1 MKYFKFNDKRFNWNT
16 FMKDHLSTMDF
27 LNKDQ
32 MKEIIIVLDTI
43 KKDLKDDIKFTE
55 QLESMNPI
63 KVKVRGG
70 KPTRNY

>member
-1 MKYFKFNDKRFNWNT
+1 MEYFKFDDKRFNWNT

-43 KKDLKDDIKFTE
+43 KKDLKEDIKFVT
-55 QLESMNPI
+55 QLEELN
-63 KVKVRGG
+63 
-70 KPTRNY
+70 